1 MRRLHFA
8 LAARLV
14 LGVSAGAMIASLDDS
29 RALASGRCGIHPW
42 CDTSLSPDERAGL
55 LLDALTP
62 DERVSLLAGDDLF
75 GVSGQAHTP
84 TGTREGVIA
93 DAKHFAA
100 NNQEGLGPEPPPGAP
115 IGLGLVGD
123 RFTVNAVVD
132 ERTLREIYLP
142 AFEAAVKE
150 AQVGS
155 VMCAYNRL
163 NGQYACENQ
172 HLLEWIL
179 EADWGFPGYVLSDYG
194 AAHPSGTAASLTNGL
209 DFEPWPGWAYSPLEV
224 EAALAAG
231 LASPADVDEHV
242 RRILRTLFAFGAFDR
257 AAYVDDDAQ
266 IDKQGHA
273 DAAGEVEEAA
283 ITLLENSGALP
294 LDASTLTS
302 VAIIGSDADRFQSRG
317 GSAGIRPFFFDTP
330 REKITERVGPGVE
343 VRYDPGD
350 DHGAAA
356 ATAAGADVALVFVSD
371 TSIEGVDRPCLSLN
385 CPGDSR
391 DQDGLITAVAASN
404 PNTVVVLETGA
415 PVLTPWRDQ
424 VAAIVEGWVPGV
436 AAGTAI
442 TRVPFGDV
450 DPGGRLPATFPRQEG
465 DIPTAGDPEKYPG
478 VAETVQYKEGV
489 FVGYRW
495 YDAMGIE
502 PAFPFGF
509 GLSYTSFAYR
519 NLKISSTPGGGA
531 VVQLNLKNTGTRRGT
546 DVAQLYLGLPSLPP
560 AAPPPPRALKGFARV
575 DLAPGES
582 TPVQLVLDAR
592 AFSYWNAA
600 ADGWAVAPGCYRVM
614 VGRSS
619 RDIRLEGVVAQA
631 GALCAAP
638 LAG

>member
-1 MRRLHFA
+1 MPDPFPA
-8 LAARLV
+8 W
-14 LGVSAGAMIASLDDS
+14 AG
-29 RALASGRCGIHPW
+29 
-42 CDTSLSPDERAGL
+42 
-55 LLDALTP
+55 
-62 DERVSLLAGDDLF
+62 
-75 GVSGQAHTP
+75 
-84 TGTREGVIA
+84 
-93 DAKHFAA
+93 
-100 NNQEGLGPEPPPGAP
+100 
-115 IGLGLVGD
+115 
-123 RFTVNAVVD
+123 
-132 ERTLREIYLP
+132 
-142 AFEAAVKE
+142 
-150 AQVGS
+150 
-155 VMCAYNRL
+155 
-163 NGQYACENQ
+163 
-172 HLLEWIL
+172 
-179 EADWGFPGYVLSDYG
+179 
-194 AAHPSGTAASLTNGL
+194 
-209 DFEPWPGWAYSPLEV
+209 
-224 EAALAAG
+224 
-231 LASPADVDEHV
+231 
-242 RRILRTLFAFGAFDR
+242 
-257 AAYVDDDAQ
+257 
-266 IDKQGHA
+266 
-273 DAAGEVEEAA
+273 AAGEVETAA

-294 LDASTLTS
+294 LDASALTS

-424 VAAIVEGWVPGV
+424 VRAIVEAWVPGV
-436 AAGTAI
+436 EAGTAI
-442 TRVPFGDV
+442 TRVLFGDV

-531 VVQLNLKNTGTRRGT
+531 VVQLNVKNTGTRRGT

-560 AAPPPPRALKGFARV
+560 AAPQPPRALKGFARV

-582 TPVQLVLDAR
+582 TRVQIVLDAR

>member
-75 GVSGQAHTP
+75 GVSGQAHTHTGTSDGAPRADLPTIYYTAGP
-84 TGTREGVIA
+84 TGSRQDSFLVSRVAVGWIRGGQGEGVIA

-100 NNQEGLGPEPPPGAP
+100 NNQEGRGPEPPPGAP

-172 HLLEWIL
+172 HLLESIL
-179 EADWGFPGYVLSDYG
+179 EDDWGFPGYVLSDYG

-356 ATAAGADVALVFVSD
+356 AMAAGADVALVFVSD

-415 PVLTPWRDQ
+415 PVP
-424 VAAIVEGWVPGV
+424 
-436 AAGTAI
+436 
-442 TRVPFGDV
+442 
-450 DPGGRLPATFPRQEG
+450 
-465 DIPTAGDPEKYPG
+465 
-478 VAETVQYKEGV
+478 
-489 FVGYRW
+489 
-495 YDAMGIE
+495 
-502 PAFPFGF
+502 
-509 GLSYTSFAYR
+509 
-519 NLKISSTPGGGA
+519 TPGGGA
-531 VVQLNLKNTGTRRGT
+531 VVQFNVKNTGTRRGT

-560 AAPPPPRALKGFARV
+560 AAPQPPRALKGFARV

-582 TPVQLVLDAR
+582 TRVQIVLDAR